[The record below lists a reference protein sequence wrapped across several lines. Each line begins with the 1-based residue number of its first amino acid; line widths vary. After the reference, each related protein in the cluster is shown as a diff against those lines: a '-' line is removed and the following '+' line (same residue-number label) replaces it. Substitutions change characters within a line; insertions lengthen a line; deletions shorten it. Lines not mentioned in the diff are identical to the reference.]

1 MLTTIKEI
9 LTLATNNIKT
19 KIQTNP
25 KFIATQHFQE
35 RLIERFSDEDLS
47 HLEKAIEKAFLQA
60 ECGSKIRYTHPAY
73 GVTVVGKK
81 IGLNGFELVT
91 CWQKEEDVEL

>member
-1 MLTTIKEI
+1 MLNNITEVLI
-9 LTLATNNIKT
+9 LATKNLQQKIK
-19 KIQTNP
+19 TNP
-25 KFIATQHFQE
+25 KFITTAHFHK
-35 RLIERFSDEDLS
+35 RLIQRFAEEDLS
-47 HLEKAIEKAFLQA
+47 RLERAIEKAFLQA

-91 CWQKEEDVEL
+91 CWQKEEDAE